1 MAEILNALVVDDEK
15 HVSDLL
21 KLQLDEVGFSVDVAG
36 DGAAGINKIQS
47 KRYDVILLDLKMPRI
62 NGLEV
67 LKFAK
72 ETQPDSQVLILT
84 GYGDIKTAVDTIKM
98 GAFDFITK
106 PYNFDELLVS
116 VKNALEMRRLILD
129 NKVMK
134 MQLDDGKFYLVGQS
148 TALQR
153 VVEVSQ
159 KVAPSDASVL
169 ITGPSGSGKELI
181 AHLIHEN
188 SERADKPFVA
198 LNCASIPDTLI
209 ESELFGHEKGAFTDA
224 HSLKQGLAEIADGG
238 TLFLDEVGDISHL
251 VQPKLLRFIET
262 GTFRRVGGTV
272 EMSVNVR
279 ILSATNKDLEHE
291 VEEGKFREDLLYRL
305 NVVHVEVPPLSQRRE
320 DIPLLVEHFLNKKQH
335 MRRAKKI
342 SKEALKLLMEYDWPG
357 NIRELENVIER
368 AAILATGDEI
378 TPEFVALTSK
388 SKSTDV
394 RRIPTRLSL
403 AELEKIHIENVL
415 KANGFNRNKSAK
427 ALGISLKTLY
437 LKIKHYGIETPSGK
451 G

>member
-1 MAEILNALVVDDEK
+1 MAGSIHALIVDDEK
-15 HVSDLL
+15 NVTDLL
-21 KLQLDEVGFSVDVAG
+21 KLQLDEAGFSVDTAN
-36 DGAAGINKIQS
+36 DGAIGINRIQA
-47 KRYDVILLDLKMPRI
+47 KPYDVILLDLKMPRI

-72 ETQPDSQVLILT
+72 ENQPDSQVLILT

-116 VKNALEMRRLILD
+116 IRNALDMRRLIVD

-134 MQLDDGKFYLVGQS
+134 MQIGEGKYEIVGES
-148 TALQR
+148 PALKK
-153 VVEVSQ
+153 VIDVAL
-159 KVAPSDASVL
+159 KVAGSDASVL

-188 SERADKPFVA
+188 SERAKKPFVA
-198 LNCASIPDTLI
+198 VNCASIPDTLI

-224 HSLKQGLAEIADGG
+224 HTLKQGLAEIANGG
-238 TLFLDEVGDISHL
+238 TLFLDEVGDISYL

-272 EMSVNVR
+272 EMSVDAR
-279 ILSATNKDLEHE
+279 IVSATNKDLDHE
-291 VEEGKFREDLLYRL
+291 AEEGKFREDLLYRL
-305 NVVHVEVPPLSQRRE
+305 NVVHVEVPPLNQRQE
-320 DIPLLVEHFLNKKQH
+320 DIPILVNYFLQKKQKS
-335 MRRAKKI
+335 RTAKRI
-342 SKEALKLLMEYDWPG
+342 TEAALKLLTAYDWPG

-368 AAILATGDEI
+368 AAILAPRDEI
-378 TPEFVALTSK
+378 TPEYIALTSRVK
-388 SKSTDV
+388 SADL
-394 RRIPTRLSL
+394 RRIPTRLSI

-415 KANGFNRNKSAK
+415 KANGFNRTKSAK
-427 ALGISLKTLY
+427 ALGISMKTLY
-437 LKIKHYGIETPSGK
+437 LKIKNYEIDTPAPK
-451 G
+451 

>member
-1 MAEILNALVVDDEK
+1 MAEEFSALVVDDEK
-15 HVSDLL
+15 NVADLL
-21 KLQLDEVGFSVDVAG
+21 KLQLVESGFYVDVAN
-36 DGAAGINKIQS
+36 DGAVGINKVQS
-47 KRYDVILLDLKMPRI
+47 RKFDVILLDLKMPRI

-67 LKFAK
+67 LKFVK
-72 ETQPDSQVLILT
+72 ENQPDAQVLILT
-84 GYGDIKTAVDTIKM
+84 GYGDIKTAVDSIKM

-116 VKNALEMRRLILD
+116 VNNALEMRRLIVD

-134 MQLDDGKFYLVGQS
+134 MQLGEGKFELVGQS
-148 TALQR
+148 PALQK
-153 VVEVSQ
+153 VVEVAL

-181 AHLIHEN
+181 AHLVHEN
-188 SERADKPFVA
+188 SERSRKPFVA

-224 HSLKQGLAEIADGG
+224 HTLKQGLAEIADGG
-238 TLFLDEVGDISHL
+238 TLFLDEVGDISFL

-262 GTFRRVGGTV
+262 GTYRRVGGTT
-272 EMSVNVR
+272 EMSLNVR
-279 ILSATNKDLEHE
+279 IVSATNKDLERE

-305 NVVHVEVPPLSQRRE
+305 NVVHVEVPSLGQRRE
-320 DIPLLVEHFLNKKQH
+320 DIPLLVEHFLQKKQRT
-335 MRRAKKI
+335 RRAKRI
-342 SKEALKLLMEYDWPG
+342 SASALKLLMEYDWPG

-368 AAILATGDEI
+368 AAILAGGDEI
-378 TPEFVALTSK
+378 TTELIALTSK
-388 SKSTDV
+388 SKSTDL
-394 RRIPTRLSL
+394 RKIPTRLSL

-437 LKIKHYGIETPSGK
+437 LKIKHYEIDTPNGK
-451 G
+451 D

>member
-1 MAEILNALVVDDEK
+1 MPENLSALVVDDERN
-15 HVSDLL
+15 VADLL
-21 KLQLDEVGFSVDVAG
+21 KLQLDDVGFRVDVAN
-36 DGAAGINKIQS
+36 DGAVGINRIQS
-47 KRYDVILLDLKMPRI
+47 KRYDIILLDLKMPRI

-67 LKFAK
+67 LRFAK
-72 ETQPDSQVLILT
+72 ENQPDAQVLMLT

-116 VKNALEMRRLILD
+116 VNNALEMRRLIVD
-129 NKVMK
+129 NRVMK
-134 MQLDDGKFYLVGQS
+134 MQLGEGKLDLVGQS
-148 TALQR
+148 PALQK
-153 VVEVSQ
+153 VVEVGL

-188 SERADKPFVA
+188 SDRAKKPFVA

-224 HSLKQGLAEIADGG
+224 HTMKQGLAEIADGG
-238 TLFLDEVGDISHL
+238 TLFLDEVGDISYL

-262 GTFRRVGGTV
+262 GTYRRVGGTA

-279 ILSATNKDLEHE
+279 IVSATNKDLERE
-291 VEEGKFREDLLYRL
+291 AEEGKFREDLLYRL
-305 NVVHVEVPPLSQRRE
+305 NVVHVEVPSLAQRRE
-320 DIPLLVEHFLNKKQH
+320 DIPLLVEHFLQKKQRT
-335 MRRAKKI
+335 RRAKKI
-342 SKEALKLLMEYDWPG
+342 SKEALKQLMEYDWPG

-378 TPEFVALTSK
+378 TPEFIALTSK
-388 SKSTDV
+388 SKSTDL

-403 AELEKIHIENVL
+403 AELERIHIENVL
-415 KANGFNRNKSAK
+415 KANAYNRNKSAK

-437 LKIKHYGIETPSGK
+437 LKIKHYGIDTPAGK

>member
-1 MAEILNALVVDDEK
+1 MAEEFSALVVDDEK
-15 HVSDLL
+15 NVADLL
-21 KLQLDEVGFSVDVAG
+21 KLQLAEVGFYVDVAN
-36 DGAAGINKIQS
+36 DGAVGINKIQS
-47 KRYDVILLDLKMPRI
+47 RRYDVILLDLKMPRI

-67 LKFAK
+67 LKFAR
-72 ETQPDSQVLILT
+72 ENQPDAQVLILT
-84 GYGDIKTAVDTIKM
+84 GYGDIKTAVDSIKM

-116 VKNALEMRRLILD
+116 VNNALKMRRLIVD
-129 NKVMK
+129 NRVMK
-134 MQLDDGKFYLVGQS
+134 MQLGEGKFELVGQS
-148 TALQR
+148 PALQN
-153 VVEVSQ
+153 VVEVAM

-181 AHLIHEN
+181 AHLVHEN
-188 SERADKPFVA
+188 SERAKEPFVA

-224 HSLKQGLAEIADGG
+224 HTLKQGLAEIADGG
-238 TLFLDEVGDISHL
+238 TLFLDEVGDISYL

-262 GTFRRVGGTV
+262 GTFRRVGGTT

-279 ILSATNKDLEHE
+279 IVSATNKDLEHE

-305 NVVHVEVPPLSQRRE
+305 NVVHVEVPPLNQRRE
-320 DIPLLVEHFLNKKQH
+320 DIPLLVEHFLQKKQRTH
-335 MRRAKKI
+335 RAKKI
-342 SKEALKLLMEYDWPG
+342 SASALNLLLEYDWPG

-368 AAILATGDEI
+368 AAILAGGDEI
-378 TPEFVALTSK
+378 TVESIALSSK
-388 SKSTDV
+388 SKSTDL
-394 RRIPTRLSL
+394 RKIPTRLSL

-437 LKIKHYGIETPSGK
+437 LKIKHYEIDTPNGK
-451 G
+451 D